1 MSKCKTPWWTN
12 VVDQR
17 GGPTWWSNSLTK
29 KRNDNPYESSRIDE
43 RFRRS
48 APTRIT
54 VFSCFALGAGLMIAF
69 FVSLVDQLANQIPWS
84 KTDILLAVL
93 RALSGVILIAMG
105 RDVLAGERRRMT
117 VYGIALLTLLSL
129 GVALLTSR

>member
-1 MSKCKTPWWTN
+1 
-12 VVDQR
+12 
-17 GGPTWWSNSLTK
+17 
-29 KRNDNPYESSRIDE
+29 
-43 RFRRS
+43 
-48 APTRIT
+48 
-54 VFSCFALGAGLMIAF
+54 MIAF